1 MTRSAPIGI
10 FNATPSYMV
19 ENQYEPKSG
28 FNLNFDLSQ
37 GEGAGLT
44 GKSWVNLTKPIKQ
57 ALENV
62 LARHKW
68 AGKAARRKYSLE
80 YNLGH
85 HIGIFGIA
93 AGSFTVL
100 FSIWTAIAVK
110 MCSDRQF
117 ISGETMRTAMPFLFS
132 LAKVGACMFL
142 YFPFAVLPQHI
153 YNMLKANVQVNM
165 IVEEV

>member
-1 MTRSAPIGI
+1 MRSTPIGI
-10 FNATPSYMV
+10 FNVAPSYVV
-19 ENQYEPKSG
+19 ENKYESKSDL
-28 FNLNFDLSQ
+28 NLNFNLSQ
-37 GEGAGLT
+37 GAGAELI
-44 GKSWVNLTKPIKQ
+44 GKSWVNLTKTIKQ

-68 AGKAARRKYSLE
+68 SSKAARRRYSLE

-93 AGSFTVL
+93 AGSFTIL

-117 ISGETMRTAMPFLFS
+117 ISEEVMRTAMPFLFS

-142 YFPFAVLPQHI
+142 YFPFAVMPQHL
-153 YNMLKANVQVNM
+153 YNMLRANVQVRTSV
-165 IVEEV
+165 VEV